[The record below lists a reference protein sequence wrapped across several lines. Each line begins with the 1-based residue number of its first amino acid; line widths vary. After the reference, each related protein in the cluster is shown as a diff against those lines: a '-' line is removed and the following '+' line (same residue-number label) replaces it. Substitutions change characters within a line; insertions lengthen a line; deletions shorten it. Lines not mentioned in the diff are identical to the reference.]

1 MRKVYLDYSAT
12 TPVKE
17 EVVKTMI
24 PYYTE
29 VYGNPSSLY
38 TAGLTAKDGV
48 DKAREQV
55 AALINAKPT
64 EIFFTSCGTEADNW
78 VLEGV
83 ADKLKSKGNHII
95 TSKIEHHAIL
105 HTCSYLEEHGFKVT
119 YLDVDS
125 EGFVNPADLEAAI
138 TADTVLVSIMMV
150 NNEIGTVEPIREL
163 AQIAAK
169 HGVLFHTDAV
179 QGLGNIPIDVQE
191 LGVDFLSM
199 SAHKI
204 YGPKGTG
211 ALYIKQ
217 GRRLSNYMH
226 GGAQEKKHRAG
237 TENVAGIVGF
247 GKAAELAAANL
258 ESHREHCTE
267 LRNYFWEQLKERVPD
282 VSLNGPQDLDSG
294 RRHPGNLN
302 VSFDYIEA
310 ESILLMLDMKYGI
323 SVSTGS
329 ACSSKSLE
337 PSHVLTAAGVS
348 IVKSNGTVR
357 FTVGDFT
364 TKEDIDY
371 VVDAMSTIAAKLREL
386 SPVAGMK
393 GWE

>member
-1 MRKVYLDYSAT
+1 M
-12 TPVKE
+12 
-17 EVVKTMI
+17 
-24 PYYTE
+24 
-29 VYGNPSSLY
+29 
-38 TAGLTAKDGV
+38 
-48 DKAREQV
+48 
-55 AALINAKPT
+55 
-64 EIFFTSCGTEADNW
+64 
-78 VLEGV
+78 VL
-83 ADKLKSKGNHII
+83 
-95 TSKIEHHAIL
+95 
-105 HTCSYLEEHGFKVT
+105 
-119 YLDVDS
+119 
-125 EGFVNPADLEAAI
+125 PA
-138 TADTVLVSIMMV
+138 
-150 NNEIGTVEPIREL
+150 
-163 AQIAAK
+163 
-169 HGVLFHTDAV
+169 
-179 QGLGNIPIDVQE
+179 
-191 LGVDFLSM
+191 
-199 SAHKI
+199 
-204 YGPKGTG
+204 
-211 ALYIKQ
+211 
-217 GRRLSNYMH
+217 H

-258 ESHREHCTE
+258 ENHREHCTE

-282 VSLNGPQDLDSG
+282 VSLNGPQDLAAG

-371 VVDAMSTIAAKLREL
+371 VVDALSTIAAKLREL